1 MPPLHFEKAIY
12 SFEIMPKKP
21 ELELEESTEKE
32 GSNQL
37 NEMQALYAGVQ
48 LIQATWFQSS
58 LPLIGFVA
66 MVGLQ

>member
-1 MPPLHFEKAIY
+1 
-12 SFEIMPKKP
+12 MPKEP
-21 ELELEESTEKE
+21 ELELEEPTKKTEKE
-32 GSNQL
+32 GSSQF

-58 LPLIGFVA
+58 LPLMGFVA

>member
-1 MPPLHFEKAIY
+1 
-12 SFEIMPKKP
+12 MPKKP